1 LVYQQIQHVKNRDLG
16 YDKNQL
22 LVMRANDKVIQKFSV
37 IKKDLINT
45 GAVKNTALCN
55 SVVLSGG
62 SNRTGLKW
70 DSAEPTEDILISL
83 RHVSSEFI
91 QTIGMEIV
99 EGRNFSTIMIQDST
113 NVLITQSFAD
123 LMGKGSAL
131 GKKVIIDEKAYQV
144 KGVVKNYLYGDMYG
158 TSDPVLFFN
167 NTNYGNFLYV
177 KIEDEI
183 SAALAISKIKTV
195 MKKHNP
201 VFPFDYNF
209 VDNIFDAKF
218 KNEQLISKLSQLFA
232 LLAILISC
240 LGLFGLA
247 AYTVERRSKEIGI
260 RKVLGASVSGVV
272 KLLSKNFL
280 KLVGISILIAVPI
293 AWYAMENWLQDY
305 AYRIEINLWIFIIS
319 GGVALLIAMLTVS
332 FQAIKAAL
340 ANPVDSLKTE

>member
-1 LVYQQIQHVKNRDLG
+1 
-16 YDKNQL
+16 
-22 LVMRANDKVIQKFSV
+22 
-37 IKKDLINT
+37 
-45 GAVKNTALCN
+45 
-55 SVVLSGG
+55 
-62 SNRTGLKW
+62 
-70 DSAEPTEDILISL
+70 
-83 RHVSSEFI
+83 
-91 QTIGMEIV
+91 MEIV

-131 GKKVIIDEKAYQV
+131 GKKVTIDEKAYQV

-167 NTNYGNFLYV
+167 SANYGNFLYV

-183 SAALAISKIKTV
+183 SAALAISEIKAV

-209 VDNIFDAKF
+209 VDNIFDARF
-218 KNEQLISKLSQLFA
+218 KNEQLIGKLSQLFA

-260 RKVLGASVSGVV
+260 RKVLGASVSGLV
-272 KLLSKNFL
+272 KLLSKDFL

-293 AWYAMENWLQDY
+293 GWYAMENWLQDY